1 MLSCAAVSAFRAQFA
16 TGRRGGEAPET
27 TSAASRGGNINVS
40 AIAAE
45 NVSKHWT
52 TADGEV
58 RAVDR
63 LSFAFDEGTLNVLLG
78 PSGCGKSTT
87 LRLIAGLEQADGGR
101 ILIGGRDVTA
111 LSPSQRN
118 IAMVFQSYALFP
130 HLSVAENI
138 VFGLKVRKVA
148 HDELARRLARTAD
161 LLGLSGLLDRKPS
174 QLSGG
179 QQQRVALGRAF
190 IAEAPVCLM
199 DEPLS
204 NLDAQ
209 LRQDMRT
216 EIRGLQRTLGITM
229 VYVTHD
235 QIEAMSMA
243 DRVVLLNK
251 RADRAERDAGRAL
264 RKPGEHIRRALHRHA
279 ADEPAAARRGTRRR
293 GRRRH
298 RRPGG
303 RAGRLRGLTLGVRPE
318 HIALGFER
326 GARADVAAVEYLGAD
341 SLVTCRLGAATLAV
355 RVPGASASRAATPH
369 GSRGRREHSTFSSAA
384 ASAAPRPHNVPPRRS
399 SLDVASRCQPEENT
413 MLLKVVIRA
422 LTGAVA
428 AMAAAMAL
436 AQAPV
441 EVSFYYP
448 VAVGGPIT
456 KIIDGLAADFE
467 KENPGI
473 KLKPIYTGT
482 YQDSITKALTA
493 VKGGDPPVTSIL
505 LSTDMFTLI
514 DEDAVVPFDDL
525 IKTSDDQAWLRSFYP
540 AFMENSQTG
549 GKTWGIPFQRST
561 IVLYYNK
568 EMFKEAGPRPE
579 PPAGKLEGAGR
590 VRAEAHEERR
600 VGQGDAVGNADP
612 VVGLSVLAVPGA
624 RDPGR
629 DQSHEQRRHADLLRS
644 AGSDRRA
651 HVLGRPRQEVQGAS
665 GRHRRVGHD
674 AEGLFRAQ
682 GRDDMDD
689 HRQPHQR
696 AHQRQVRLRRRD
708 AARGQAAR
716 QPDRRRKFLSVQEV
730 DAGAA
735 RRGDQV
741 HQVGDDA
748 AARGAVGDRHR
759 LCRGARRRVVDTR
772 R

>member
-1 MLSCAAVSAFRAQFA
+1 
-16 TGRRGGEAPET
+16 
-27 TSAASRGGNINVS
+27 VS

-251 RADRAERDAGRAL
+251 GRIEQNATPAELYENPANTFVARFIGTPPMNLLPLDAGRGGAVVAGTDG
-264 RKPGEHIRRALHRHA
+264 PAVA
-279 ADEPAAARRGTRRR
+279 PADCA
-293 GRRRH
+293 
-298 RRPGG
+298 
-303 RAGRLRGLTLGVRPE
+303 GLTLGVRPE

-326 GARADVAAVEYLGAD
+326 GGRADVAAVEYLGAD

-355 RVPGASASRAATPH
+355 RVPGA
-369 GSRGRREHSTFSSAA
+369 
-384 ASAAPRPHNVPPRRS
+384 V
-399 SLDVASRCQPEENT
+399 
-413 MLLKVVIRA
+413 
-422 LTGAVA
+422 
-428 AMAAAMAL
+428 
-436 AQAPV
+436 
-441 EVSFYYP
+441 
-448 VAVGGPIT
+448 
-456 KIIDGLAADFE
+456 GLAR
-467 KENPGI
+467 
-473 KLKPIYTGT
+473 
-482 YQDSITKALTA
+482 
-493 VKGGDPPVTSIL
+493 GDP
-505 LSTDMFTLI
+505 
-514 DEDAVVPFDDL
+514 
-525 IKTSDDQAWLRSFYP
+525 AWLTWAPGAQHIFER
-540 AFMENSQTG
+540 G
-549 GKTWGIPFQRST
+549 G
-561 IVLYYNK
+561 
-568 EMFKEAGPRPE
+568 
-579 PPAGKLEGAGR
+579 
-590 VRAEAHEERR
+590 ERR
-600 VGQGDAVGNADP
+600 ATSA
-612 VVGLSVLAVPGA
+612 
-624 RDPGR
+624 
-629 DQSHEQRRHADLLRS
+629 QRPTETQFA
-644 AGSDRRA
+644 
-651 HVLGRPRQEVQGAS
+651 
-665 GRHRRVGHD
+665 
-674 AEGLFRAQ
+674 
-682 GRDDMDD
+682 
-689 HRQPHQR
+689 
-696 AHQRQVRLRRRD
+696 
-708 AARGQAAR
+708 
-716 QPDRRRKFLSVQEV
+716 
-730 DAGAA
+730 
-735 RRGDQV
+735 
-741 HQVGDDA
+741 
-748 AARGAVGDRHR
+748 
-759 LCRGARRRVVDTR
+759 
-772 R
+772 